1 MKTIKS
7 NLQSWQEGPLSF
19 IFEKFHVLSGSS
31 SLELFFFYRTTMKS
45 PRRRR
50 STTCRRSSGRRRTR
64 WPAFS
69 TPSRSRTRTPT
80 PSTATLARSGPS
92 ESRAPTRAPLR
103 AEQRWGEA
111 GIRTGNNDLS
121 FNPLNPK
128 VNFQY
133 WPSLCSLG
141 KLTQRKLLLIQW
153 LTFKR
158 VQRVCCKSKEDSSR

>member
-7 NLQSWQEGPLSF
+7 NLQSWQEGPF
-19 IFEKFHVLSGSS
+19 IWKIPRFNRIFFIRT
-31 SLELFFFYRTTMKS
+31 FFFHRTTMKS

-69 TPSRSRTRTPT
+69 TPSRSRIRTPT

-111 GIRTGNNDLS
+111 GIRTGNTDLS
-121 FNPLNPK
+121 LSLLNLDSFFK
-128 VNFQY
+128 H
-133 WPSLCSLG
+133 L
-141 KLTQRKLLLIQW
+141 KKILTLALLPWQTHPTKAALNSMSY
-153 LTFKR
+153 F
-158 VQRVCCKSKEDSSR
+158 